1 MDCYYSNNIVI
12 NKNKKQD
19 FSEEIDH
26 YVIIKLDNDYQDR
39 LLFYVNFYQEDDIQH
54 HQNQFQVCQNTY
66 HYYYHH
72 LLDNVDLDKINGKI
86 LYINDDMLE
95 ICLYDENHRKNDE
108 YIQKLLRST

>member
-39 LLFYVNFYQEDDIQH
+39 LLFYVNFYQEDDI
-54 HQNQFQVCQNTY
+54 
-66 HYYYHH
+66 
-72 LLDNVDLDKINGKI
+72 
-86 LYINDDMLE
+86 
-95 ICLYDENHRKNDE
+95 
-108 YIQKLLRST
+108 